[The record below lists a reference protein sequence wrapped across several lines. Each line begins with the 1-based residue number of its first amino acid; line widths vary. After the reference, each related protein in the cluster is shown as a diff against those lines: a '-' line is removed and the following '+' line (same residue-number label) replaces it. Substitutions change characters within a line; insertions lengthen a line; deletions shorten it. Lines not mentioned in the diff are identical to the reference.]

1 MVKTSIIVPVY
12 NTADYLKD
20 CFNSIFNQTQKEIE
34 VIAIN
39 DGSTDDS
46 LHILEEIRIVHPN
59 MIIFS
64 QSNQGLGSARNKGIE
79 LATGEYIYF
88 MDSDDCLVSDALET
102 CYQYAKSNY
111 LDIVMFDAKTI
122 GDTSYEKASYY
133 NRADIIADQ
142 RNVIKG
148 EDFAIRYWL
157 KTFCPSACLL
167 YISKSFLINYNLK
180 FIPQIYYEDIDFYCK
195 TIPLAKYVMYIP
207 QMLYIRRYR
216 KGSITSVEFD
226 LSHANSYL
234 QMIQAISS
242 QQHSNKMQIV
252 IHKIQLNTLNV
263 LFLYCQKNNL
273 LKNFQFCQ
281 EFSKL
286 ALEICGGSIDKIIT
300 YNDIETLYQISI
312 FMPDEVVSI
321 EVKKKIK
328 NKKKEVLEEMFADI
342 PLKLEDRYVGIY
354 GTGKNTER
362 FIDEYQ
368 KHIARIKAN
377 VIFIDSNV
385 MSEEKK
391 YKNYPIYNINDIEK
405 IPLECIVIASSKY
418 EREMCQLIR
427 EKYGNKY
434 KIVRLCT
441 DLHF

>member
-1 MVKTSIIVPVY
+1 MIKTSIIVPVY
-12 NTADYLKD
+12 NAADYLKD

-39 DGSTDDS
+39 DGSTDES
-46 LHILEEIRIVHPN
+46 LHILEEIRIDHPN

-64 QSNQGLGSARNKGIE
+64 QLNQGPGSARNKGIE

-102 CYQYAKSNY
+102 CYQYAKNNH

-142 RNVIKG
+142 RNVMRG
-148 EDFAIRYWL
+148 EDFAINYWL
-157 KTFCPSACLL
+157 KTFCPSPCLL
-167 YISKSFLINYNLK
+167 YISKCFFITYNLN
-180 FIPQIYYEDIDFYCK
+180 FIPQIYYEDIEFYCK
-195 TIPLAKYVMYIP
+195 TIPLAGRIMYIP

-216 KGSITSVEFD
+216 EKSITTSAFD
-226 LSHANSYL
+226 LNHANSYL
-234 QMIQAISS
+234 QMIQAISK
-242 QQHSNKMQIV
+242 QQQNNKMKAV
-252 IHKIQLNTLNV
+252 IHRIQLNSLNA
-263 LFLYCQKNNL
+263 LLLYCQKNDL
-273 LKNFQFCQ
+273 LKDFQFCQ
-281 EFSKL
+281 EFYKL
-286 ALEICGGSIDKIIT
+286 ALEICGGSIDKIIM

-312 FMPDEVVSI
+312 FMPDEVISI
-321 EVKKKIK
+321 KVKKKIK
-328 NKKKEVLEEMFADI
+328 NRKKEILEKMFVDL
-342 PLKLEDRYVGIY
+342 PLKLEGRYVGIY

-362 FIDEYQ
+362 FINEYEEY
-368 KHIARIKAN
+368 IAKIKAN

-385 MSEEKK
+385 MSGEKK

-405 IPLECIVIASSKY
+405 TPLECIVIASSKY
-418 EREMCQLIR
+418 EHEMCQSIS
-427 EKYGNKY
+427 EKYGNKF
-434 KIVRLCT
+434 KIVRLCA